1 MPAMP
6 MGSLFL
12 LMGLFALAIL
22 GFLSKWV
29 TNWNLFVREEDM
41 DAYRTRKRRGIRLLA
56 KVWLG
61 LGIVLTIVGFFAWIS
76 GLA

>member
-1 MPAMP
+1 MPAML

-12 LMGLFALAIL
+12 LMGLFALAIS